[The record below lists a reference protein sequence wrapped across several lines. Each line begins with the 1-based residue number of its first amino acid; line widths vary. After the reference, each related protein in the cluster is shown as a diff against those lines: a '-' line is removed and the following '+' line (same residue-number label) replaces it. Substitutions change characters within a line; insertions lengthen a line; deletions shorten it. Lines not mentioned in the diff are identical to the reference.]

1 MKATLAAAPDDAD
14 SAAARERV
22 RLIAGAMTWQLAQ
35 QHPLR
40 LWDAQKALKTTDDEL
55 IAARKRDA
63 ELAQAQRDEPAR
75 FERFA
80 GRIPDLDRRIQA
92 LIPRVASLSRE
103 QQGVVQDLAVAE
115 LERQKDR
122 LAVYA
127 MQARFAVAQLY
138 DRATLSRN
146 EDHAA
151 KP

>member
-1 MKATLAAAPDDAD
+1 M
-14 SAAARERV
+14 
-22 RLIAGAMTWQLAQ
+22 
-35 QHPLR
+35 
-40 LWDAQKALKTTDDEL
+40 
-55 IAARKRDA
+55 
-63 ELAQAQRDEPAR
+63 
-75 FERFA
+75 
-80 GRIPDLDRRIQA
+80 
-92 LIPRVASLSRE
+92 
-103 QQGVVQDLAVAE
+103 QDLAVAE